1 MITIARSILKTSIKN
16 VPIKVSSV
24 LYIKQNVIRKS
35 STIITEFSIIVKKRI
50 LRLQLSELQ
59 ARSQVTAGAVNYIVS
74 EKITPITNA
83 ELKNIKNE
91 FKAEI
96 KDLKTDF
103 KAEISDIKDDFK
115 SEFKELKAEF
125 KETRDDIQIMK
136 ELFLTIALKA
146 SSIQ

>member
-1 MITIARSILKTSIKN
+1 MF
-16 VPIKVSSV
+16 
-24 LYIKQNVIRKS
+24 IRKS

-74 EKITPITNA
+74 EKNYANHKWPKLRI
-83 ELKNIKNE
+83 
-91 FKAEI
+91 
-96 KDLKTDF
+96 LKTDF

>member
-1 MITIARSILKTSIKN
+1 MIPIARSILKTSIKN
-16 VPIKVSSV
+16 VPTKVSSV
-24 LYIKQNVIRKS
+24 LYIKQNIIRKS

-59 ARSQVTAGAVNYIVS
+59 ARSQVTAVAVNYIVS
-74 EKITPITNA
+74 EKITPITNGRPKLRI
-83 ELKNIKNE
+83 LKPILRPKSVDIKN
-91 FKAEI
+91 
-96 KDLKTDF
+96 
-103 KAEISDIKDDFK
+103 DFK

>member
-1 MITIARSILKTSIKN
+1 MIPIARSILKTSIKN
-16 VPIKVSSV
+16 VPTKVSSV
-24 LYIKQNVIRKS
+24 LYIKQNIIRKS

-59 ARSQVTAGAVNYIVS
+59 ARSQVTAVAVNYIVS
-74 EKITPITNA
+74 EKITPITNGRP
-83 ELKNIKNE
+83 KSVDIKN
-91 FKAEI
+91 
-96 KDLKTDF
+96 
-103 KAEISDIKDDFK
+103 DFK

>member
-1 MITIARSILKTSIKN
+1 MIPIARSILKTSIKN
-16 VPIKVSSV
+16 VPTKVSSV

-35 STIITEFSIIVKKRI
+35 STIITEFSIIVKKCI

-59 ARSQVTAGAVNYIVS
+59 ARSQVTAGAVNYIVT
-74 EKITPITNA
+74 EKITPITNGR
-83 ELKNIKNE
+83 
-91 FKAEI
+91 
-96 KDLKTDF
+96 
-103 KAEISDIKDDFK
+103 ISDIKNDFK